1 MSATGNLFRRVG
13 AAFVVA
19 SGLALVATPAFAQD
33 RPVPV
38 RHMQP
43 QGGQQQGKAQVDVMV
58 VKADKTGR
66 VDPRLKSLQRQLSF
80 TNFTGFSVVSEDSVK
95 LAKGQSDTVSGGPGY
110 KVKLK
115 LVNIENNRASVRAQ
129 VLRGQESRLDTTV
142 KLPSGRAF
150 IVKGPKVQGGALIY
164 VMTYR

>member
-1 MSATGNLFRRVG
+1 MSATGKLFRRMALAFAVVG
-13 AAFVVA
+13 
-19 SGLALVATPAFAQD
+19 GLALVATPASAQD

-43 QGGQQQGKAQVDVMV
+43 QAGPQQGKAQVDVMV
-58 VKADKTGR
+58 VKADQSGQ

-80 TNFTGFSVVSEDSVK
+80 TNFTGFSVVSEDAVK
-95 LAKGQSDTVSGGPGY
+95 LAKGESGTVSGGPGY

-115 LVNIENNRASVRAQ
+115 LVDIEANRASVRAQ